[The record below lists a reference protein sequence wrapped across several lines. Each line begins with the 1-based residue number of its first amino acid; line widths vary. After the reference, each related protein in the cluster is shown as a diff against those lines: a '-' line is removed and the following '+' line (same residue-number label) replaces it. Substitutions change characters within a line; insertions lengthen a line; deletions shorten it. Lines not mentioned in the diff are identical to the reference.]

1 MLEKYKAYYA
11 TRAKRYEDNPHY
23 QHSYQAEKALSD
35 KIQSLNSFEES
46 GGEIKNLSDNCA
58 FALIK
63 DEAILE
69 LNHLEK
75 HQEVIRMKKSQQ
87 ILDRLDSFD
96 NIVDLMTFITEVSNE
111 NSVEVSL
118 DEAHREYFFDQLDHI
133 LSYLRLTKVEVP
145 DEYKPFIK
153 RMIDSLIEEQID
165 GVKSFEETMHPW
177 NENWKLNPDICFEYR
192 HIRHSIYDVELVKEL
207 REVYR
212 TLVNR

>member
-11 TRAKRYEDNPHY
+11 TRARRYEDNPHY
-23 QHSYQAEKALSD
+23 QNSYQAEKALSD
-35 KIQSLNSFEES
+35 RVQSLNSLDEM

-96 NIVDLMTFITEVSNE
+96 NIVDLMTFITEVTNK

-133 LSYLRLTKVEVP
+133 LSYLRYTKVEVP
-145 DEYKPFIK
+145 EEYKPFIK
-153 RMIDSLIEEQID
+153 RMIDSLIKDQID

-177 NENWKLNPDICFEYR
+177 DENWKLNPDICFEHR